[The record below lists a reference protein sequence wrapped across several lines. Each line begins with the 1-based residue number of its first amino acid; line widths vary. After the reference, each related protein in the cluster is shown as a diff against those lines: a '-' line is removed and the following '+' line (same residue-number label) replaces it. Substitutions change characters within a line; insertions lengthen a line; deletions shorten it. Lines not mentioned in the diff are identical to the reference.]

1 MWRERE
7 GMGRVWRLRRR
18 GDEGSFRVLC
28 TIFLFTICSVLV
40 RWRAY
45 LCEGLNIEEEVDSLD
60 PIDRV
65 DKHGKH
71 AREAI
76 HRRVH
81 SSAFGN
87 RVEDLKLED

>member
-1 MWRERE
+1 M
-7 GMGRVWRLRRR
+7 
-18 GDEGSFRVLC
+18 RVLLEFC
-28 TIFLFTICSVLV
+28 VRFFFLRSVLL
-40 RWRAY
+40 WRAY
-45 LCEGLNIEEEVDSLD
+45 LCEGLNIEEEIDSLD